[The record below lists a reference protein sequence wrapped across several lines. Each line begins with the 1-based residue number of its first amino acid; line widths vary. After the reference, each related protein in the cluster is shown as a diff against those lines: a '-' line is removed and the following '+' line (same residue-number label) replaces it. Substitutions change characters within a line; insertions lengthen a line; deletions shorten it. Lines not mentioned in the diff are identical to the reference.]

1 MAPSV
6 YTLSMEDEMK
16 NAMTNTWGCNVYDCS
31 HCWANRPEPLN
42 GAQACPNTGLQV
54 LGVAIAYAAWLR
66 LSPTLMDDG
75 YYEAAGFDWPGTE
88 IHDSMRVL
96 GCRDGAPYYPQRLVG
111 EWARLGGRMGV
122 RTVRTDFGRLLGQP
136 DRVDVDWTVWVD
148 EPVES
153 TP

>member
-1 MAPSV
+1 
-6 YTLSMEDEMK
+6 MK
-16 NAMTNTWGCNVYDCS
+16 NTMKNTWMCNVYGCP
-31 HCWANRPEPLN
+31 HCWANRPEPLK